1 MDNQIKFEHPEEIHP
16 TQDPPL
22 ADLKVTIWTI
32 FRFPVLA
39 LIKLYQKTISK
50 ALPGNTCRFYPSCSH
65 YTYQAI
71 YKHGLL
77 KGGFMGTWR
86 ILRCNPFSKGGFD
99 PVK

>member
-1 MDNQIKFEHPEEIHP
+1 MDNQISLEHPEEIHP

-22 ADLKVTIWTI
+22 RDLKLSPWTI

-39 LIKLYQKTISK
+39 LIRLYQQTLSK
-50 ALPGNTCRFYPSCSH
+50 ALPGNTCRYYPSCSH

-71 YKHGLL
+71 YKYGVLR
-77 KGGFMGTWR
+77 GGILGTWR
-86 ILRCNPFSKGGFD
+86 ILRCNPFSKGGYD

>member
-1 MDNQIKFEHPEEIHP
+1 MNNQNNFVHPEQIHP

-22 ADLKVTIWTI
+22 ADLEVSIWTI

-39 LIKLYQKTISK
+39 LIKLYQNTLSK

-71 YKHGLL
+71 YKYGLIR
-77 KGGFMGTWR
+77 GGLMGAWR
-86 ILRCNPFSKGGFD
+86 ILRCNPFSKGGLD